1 MNWKSSFKAT
11 PLFCIPPLFF
21 AAVIAFPQD
30 KTRTPS
36 PPELRTD
43 VRLVVLDVLV
53 TDGHGKPV
61 PNLKLGDFSLTENS
75 TNQIIKTLE
84 DHTTAVPN
92 GTTDPSIVEA
102 SLPVGTYSNRPKL
115 QSNTWNIILIDL
127 LNTPAQSQVLAR
139 QALKA
144 FASQLPAGAPV
155 ALLVM
160 SASSV
165 KILAPFTS
173 NGAQISRLLE
183 GGALFSTHSPLLD
196 TYNADDEAQ
205 LEEALSHAKN
215 PNNIAE
221 SYRET
226 EMDRLQ
232 MRVEQTLRSLDGLAA
247 WLGRFPGKKN
257 LYWLSAG
264 FPLSAEPQTMRNG
277 VDDRASEKWLQS
289 YSLLQHETDT
299 RLEAARV
306 AVFPLDVR
314 GNQGSLEGID
324 TADVQ
329 GTLYA
334 NPGGGVRYSD
344 DVNQATQRINSEHA
358 EMEEIAQQTG
368 GIAHYNRNDLDKQL
382 NAQFSQAQTYYT
394 LSYSPT
400 DKNWNGKYRK
410 INLKLKGHS
419 YNLYYRRGYFA
430 DAPAL
435 TPSNPVDAFTVAM
448 RYGTPASTSIL
459 FKVKLDQSTPG
470 KVGLHYAVDSNTLRF
485 VDAPDNRK
493 AARINCA
500 VVEYDEAGA
509 VLGTTTVQVAAAI
522 HPDQMPL
529 VESAGFPATQQVPL
543 LPTAKWL
550 AVGIQDANTGNFGT
564 LQLHIDSQNSAA
576 VHPALTEQK

>member
-1 MNWKSSFKAT
+1 MAWKSPFKAT
-11 PLFCIPPLFF
+11 PLFQILPLFF
-21 AAVIAFPQD
+21 GTAIAFPQD
-30 KTRTPS
+30 KTTTP
-36 PPELRTD
+36 PHPGLRTD

-53 TDGHGKPV
+53 TDSHGKPV
-61 PNLKLGDFSLTENS
+61 PNLKLEDFSLTENG
-75 TNQIIKTLE
+75 TIQAIKTLE
-84 DHTTAVPN
+84 DHTTAAPN
-92 GTTDPSIVEA
+92 ETAGQSIVEA
-102 SLPVGTYSNRPKL
+102 SLPAGTYSNQPKL

-127 LNTPAQSQVLAR
+127 LNTPVQSQILAR
-139 QALKA
+139 QALKT
-144 FASQLPAGAPV
+144 FASQLPAGTPV

-165 KILAPFTS
+165 KMLVPFTS
-173 NGAQISRLLE
+173 NGAQISKLLE
-183 GGALFSTHSPLLD
+183 GDALFLTHSPLLD

-205 LEEALSHAKN
+205 LEGALSHAKN

-232 MRVEQTLRSLDGLAA
+232 MRVEQTLRSLDGVAA
-247 WLGRFPGKKN
+247 WLSRFPGKKN

-277 VDDRASEKWLQS
+277 VDDRASERWLQS

-334 NPGGGVRYSD
+334 NPGGSVRYSD
-344 DVNQATQRINSEHA
+344 DINQATQRINSEHA

-382 NAQFSQAQTYYT
+382 NDQFSQAQTYYT
-394 LSYSPT
+394 LSYSPK

-410 INLKLKGHS
+410 INLKLKGNS

-430 DAPAL
+430 DIPPL
-435 TPSNPVDAFTVAM
+435 TSSNAADAFTLSM
-448 RYGTPASTSIL
+448 RHGAPPSTTVL
-459 FKVKLDQSTPG
+459 FKVKLNKIAPG
-470 KVGLHYAVDSNTLRF
+470 KVDLHYTVDPHTLDL
-485 VDAPDNRK
+485 VDAADGRK
-493 AARINCA
+493 SAKINCA
-500 VVEYDEAGA
+500 VIEYDEAGDL
-509 VLGTTTVQVAAAI
+509 LGTATIQVAAALR
-522 HPDQMPL
+522 PDQMQL
-529 VESAGFPATQQVPL
+529 LESAGFPATQQVPL
-543 LPTAKWL
+543 LPTSKWL
-550 AVGIQDANTGNFGT
+550 AIGIQDANTGNFGT
-564 LQLHIDSQNSAA
+564 LQLAIQAPTQSGPQVSA
-576 VHPALTEQK
+576 ESK